1 MNTPSSLS
9 ATVPQLLK
17 ATTLALSLA
26 ATLLVTA
33 ILPAE
38 YGIDPTGAGKVLGLT
53 ALAGSEISAEVSIPI
68 AEDNAGATVVQYDVP
83 FHSEELSMTLQ
94 PGEGGEIK
102 ALMRTGEAIVFSWAA
117 DSGTLSF
124 DMHGEK
130 LNAGD
135 EFSSYWKDR
144 DYASANGRFVAPFD
158 GTHGWYWR
166 NRGAEPVTV
175 TVKVSGFF
183 EKLYRPG

>member
-1 MNTPSSLS
+1 MNSPTSLS
-9 ATVPQLLK
+9 MTLPQLLK
-17 ATTLALSLA
+17 ATALALALA

-38 YGIDPTGAGKVLGLT
+38 YGIDPTGAGRVLGLT
-53 ALAGSEISAEVSIPI
+53 TLAGADPDAEVSIPV
-68 AEDNAGATVVQYDVP
+68 AEDNAGATVVQYDVS

-102 ALMRTGEAIVFSWAA
+102 ALMRTGESIVFSWAA
-117 DSGTLSF
+117 DGGTLSF

-144 DYASANGRFVAPFD
+144 DYARANGRFVAPFD
-158 GTHGWYWR
+158 GTHGWYWK
-166 NRGAEPVTV
+166 NRGTEPVTV
-175 TVKVSGFF
+175 NVKVSGFF